1 MADFV
6 AVLKK
11 TIEGLGETTPE
22 VREKVYQKARM
33 TIGAKLTALNP
44 PASPAVVDRQR
55 RALEEAIRKVE
66 AEYAALEAEDEQE
79 DEVEDP
85 LDELDA
91 LFSSL
96 SKPPVKAAPA
106 APRED
111 PAPRPATPAPA
122 AAPVS
127 KAVAQSSTAPAAIA
141 ASAGAPA
148 AAASAA
154 GFRSAQPQ
162 PGPTARGYAANDA
175 GPDQDEESLYE
186 QADDEPLYDHA
197 DSYDPY
203 ADDAGLAPGDQHGDD
218 PLSGAMV
225 GDDRRYGTA
234 RAPMEPSRD
243 RSGVTKIVAG
253 AAAALIVFGGL
264 GYGLWANQDLIG
276 SMFGGDDVAAVSPAP
291 QAAPAPLEPAPL
303 EEEEEEIAAV
313 APAPL
318 ATDEPAVDEPAENDV
333 APKFTQR
340 LTQDG
345 SEVDDGPADGVPLIG
360 EGTSVA
366 AVTQAAPAASAAAPA
381 SDTAVPVGQRA
392 IFYEERTSVAQGSAE
407 PGATVWSL
415 IQESPGND
423 LPPEPA
429 IRAEAS
435 VPGRDI
441 QLRMTI
447 RRNADKSLPASHIV
461 ELIFITPENF
471 AGGAIDNV
479 LRMTMK
485 ENEESAGSA
494 LAGMTAKIA
503 DGFFLL
509 ALNDEK
515 QARDANNALLRRQNW
530 IDVPI
535 VYKSGRRALMTME
548 KGIPGEQVFEQALR
562 AWQEADS
569 G

>member
-11 TIEGLGETTPE
+11 TIEGLGETTPD
-22 VREKVYQKARM
+22 VRAKVYQKART
-33 TIGAKLTALNP
+33 TIGAKLAALNP
-44 PASPAVVDRQR
+44 PAPPVVVDRQHK
-55 RALEEAIRKVE
+55 ALEEAIRKVE
-66 AEYAALEAEDEQE
+66 ADYAALEAAVEIEE
-79 DEVEDP
+79 EDP

-96 SKPPVKAAPA
+96 SKPAAKVAA
-106 APRED
+106 APREAPVAR
-111 PAPRPATPAPA
+111 PAPPTPVAAPPSKA
-122 AAPVS
+122 AAQ
-127 KAVAQSSTAPAAIA
+127 ASTAPAAIA
-141 ASAGAPA
+141 ASTAAPA
-148 AAASAA
+148 AAASMDA
-154 GFRSAQPQ
+154 FRPVKTA
-162 PGPTARGYAANDA
+162 PGPSPRGLTPVPNDPEPELDEDPEYDHDYDERADAYAA
-175 GPDQDEESLYE
+175 Y
-186 QADDEPLYDHA
+186 
-197 DSYDPY
+197 
-203 ADDAGLAPGDQHGDD
+203 DD
-218 PLSGAMV
+218 PAGRDRDPLAGAMMA
-225 GDDRRYGTA
+225 DDRRFSAA
-234 RAPMEPSRD
+234 RPSPVEPSGS
-243 RSGVTKIVAG
+243 RSRMIKIAAG
-253 AAAALIVFGGL
+253 AAAVLIVVGGV
-264 GYGLWANQDLIG
+264 WASQDRIASL
-276 SMFGGDDVAAVSPAP
+276 FGGDD
-291 QAAPAPLEPAPL
+291 
-303 EEEEEEIAAV
+303 IAAV
-313 APAPL
+313 NPGPDAVPV
-318 ATDEPAVDEPAENDV
+318 AVDEEEDIAAVVPDAIEEGDAESPETD
-333 APKFTQR
+333 ATPKFTQR
-340 LTQDG
+340 LTSDG
-345 SEVDDGPADGVPLIG
+345 SEVDDGPANGAPVIG
-360 EGTSVA
+360 EGTSMA
-366 AVTQAAPAASAAAPA
+366 AATQAAAPETTAPA
-381 SDTAVPVGQRA
+381 SETAVPVGQRA

-461 ELIFITPENF
+461 ELIFITPQNF
-471 AGGAIDNV
+471 AGGAVDNV

-485 ENEESAGSA
+485 ETEESAGSP
-494 LAGMTAKIA
+494 LTGMTAKIA

-509 ALNDEK
+509 ALNDEA

-562 AWQEADS
+562 AWQDADS